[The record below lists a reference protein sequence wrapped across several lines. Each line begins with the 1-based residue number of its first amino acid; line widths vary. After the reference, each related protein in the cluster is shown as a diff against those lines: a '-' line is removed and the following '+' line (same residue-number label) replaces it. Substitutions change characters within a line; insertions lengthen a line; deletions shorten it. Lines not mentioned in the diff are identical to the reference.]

1 MVEDCIAE
9 AAVAADVLCEVVRLL
24 SLGWKWC
31 VGHGVRCILWWLVV
45 VRGSVLEL
53 QASSR

>member
-9 AAVAADVLCEVVRLL
+9 AAAAVDVLCEVVRLL